1 MKDDIK
7 NVRLSFQCPQ
17 DWNCMKE
24 TTAKE
29 RFCANCKH
37 AVKDF
42 TKSNQQELAAAIG
55 GGTTRVC
62 GRFTRS
68 QLSSEFLKY
77 AAASVLGASL
87 LTACETPA
95 IEPTPPAEIQMPFG
109 PEGEEMEIW
118 MGEVMEI
125 EKLDTLRIETL
136 EKENVEELKSRS

>member
-62 GRFTRS
+62 GPVYAFTI
-68 QLSSEFLKY
+68 EFRIFK
-77 AAASVLGASL
+77 VCGSL
-87 LTACETPA
+87 CVGRLIVDC
-95 IEPTPPAEIQMPFG
+95 M
-109 PEGEEMEIW
+109 
-118 MGEVMEI
+118 
-125 EKLDTLRIETL
+125 
-136 EKENVEELKSRS
+136 